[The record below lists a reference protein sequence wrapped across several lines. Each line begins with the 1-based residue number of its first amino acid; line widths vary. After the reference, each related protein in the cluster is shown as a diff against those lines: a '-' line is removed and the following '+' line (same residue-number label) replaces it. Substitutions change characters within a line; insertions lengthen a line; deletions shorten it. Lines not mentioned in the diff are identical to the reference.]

1 MRGGE
6 KKKRHKI
13 EPKTQFT
20 TDFGTK
26 KKSFKLVFNLLFI
39 PECCAFMYLYC
50 LMILSCNGLF
60 FLNLN
65 LQI

>member
-1 MRGGE
+1 MRGG

-13 EPKTQFT
+13 DLKTQFT

-39 PECCAFMYLYC
+39 PVYCAFMYLYC

-60 FLNLN
+60 FLNLK